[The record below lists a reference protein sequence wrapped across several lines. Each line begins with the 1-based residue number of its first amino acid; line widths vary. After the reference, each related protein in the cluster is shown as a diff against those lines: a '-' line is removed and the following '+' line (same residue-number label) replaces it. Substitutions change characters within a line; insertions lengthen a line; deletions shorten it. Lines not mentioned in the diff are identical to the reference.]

1 MKVAVTATG
10 PGLNDEVDPR
20 FGRAPYF
27 LIVETDDMSFEAVE
41 NRAAGASGGAGI
53 QAAQTVAGAGAKA
66 VLTGNCGPNAHRTLQ
81 AAGIAVVVGV
91 AGTVRGAVQR
101 YLRGEY
107 AEAEGPNVEGGFG
120 SK

>member
-1 MKVAVTATG
+1 MKVVVTAAG
-10 PGLNDEVDPR
+10 GDLDAKVDPR

-27 LIVETDDMSFEAVE
+27 LVVETDDMSFEAVE
-41 NRAAGASGGAGI
+41 NAAADASGGAGI

-91 AGTVRGAVQR
+91 AGTVRKAVER
-101 YLRGEY
+101 YLKDEY

-120 SK
+120 SR